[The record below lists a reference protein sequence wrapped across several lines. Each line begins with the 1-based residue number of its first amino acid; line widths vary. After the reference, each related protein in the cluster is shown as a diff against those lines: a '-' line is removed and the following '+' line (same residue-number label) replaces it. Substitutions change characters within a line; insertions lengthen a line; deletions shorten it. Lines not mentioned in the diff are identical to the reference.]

1 MKREEAIRRI
11 DNLVNVLAV
20 EIPDEIEIYGRVYS
34 LKEDISSPEENTIIK
49 YQSLYKQIMEDI
61 HSMEDV
67 PEEIVQKAIILRRIV
82 LFLKEY
88 EHSGDI
94 EDKKRWI
101 NFVKRMK

>member
-20 EIPDEIEIYGRVYS
+20 EIPDEIELYGRVYP
-34 LKEDISSPEENTIIK
+34 LKDDISSPGENTIAK
-49 YQSLYKQIMEDI
+49 YQDLYGHIREDI

-67 PEEIVQKAIILRRIV
+67 PEELVQKAIILRRVI

-101 NFVKRMK
+101 DFVKRMK

>member
-20 EIPDEIEIYGRVYS
+20 EIPDEIEIYGRVYP
-34 LKEDISSPEENTIIK
+34 LKKDISSPEENTIIK
-49 YQSLYKQIMEDI
+49 YQSLYEQIREDI